1 VTDYDANIR
10 AAYDA
15 ATPDDLAQGLAW
27 YRNARR
33 EGRAVG
39 PTLHK
44 GVGVIAALSPM
55 QAWDTN
61 IELAHKLAATHRAG
75 LPMPTS
81 GYGFKRNTAKAWRIL
96 SGERPLDVLS
106 GDKVR
111 SFYRNMLGC
120 ADSVT
125 VDRWAVRIALGD
137 PQHSGTVPRGEYAPM
152 SEAFRRVAAD
162 LGMTARELQAA
173 TWVWIRR
180 EHGRTVPRDPK
191 HWTKEAA

>member
-1 VTDYDANIR
+1 MNKYTDNIR
-10 AAYDA
+10 AAWNASTA
-15 ATPDDLAQGLAW
+15 ADLAEGLDW
-27 YRNARR
+27 YKRARG
-33 EGRAVG
+33 EGRKLG
-39 PTLHK
+39 RTLHQ

-61 IELAHKLAATHRAG
+61 IVLANKLAAAHDAG
-75 LPMPTS
+75 EPMPTH
-81 GYGFKRNTAKAWRIL
+81 GYGFKRNTAKAWAIL
-96 SGERPLDVLS
+96 EGARPLDVLG

-120 ADSVT
+120 EHSVT

-137 PQHSGTVPRGEYAPM
+137 PRDEGKVPSGEYDAM
-152 SEAFRRVAAD
+152 AQAFRDVAAE
-162 LGMTARELQAA
+162 LGITAQQLQAA

-191 HWTKEAA
+191 HWREAA